1 MKKSIIYSIMYIRL
15 RLYMAMLI
23 VLSIDLPR
31 PSEATLQALT
41 TMEGWTV
48 KEEEDKDKRESL
60 CLRAKFTRI

>member
-1 MKKSIIYSIMYIRL
+1 
-15 RLYMAMLI
+15 MLI
-23 VLSIDLPR
+23 LFSIDLPR

-60 CLRAKFTRI
+60 CLLAKFTRM